1 MDKFDKREHFSSRY
15 RTPLSKRQ
23 VARANTGSLA
33 DENAYLKATLKEM
46 IESARYNQQTQDKF
60 YALELYFL
68 EANSYEL
75 LIRRIL
81 TDLKRQLN
89 LTQIELFLL
98 DPQQET
104 QQLISEIYGKLNY
117 RNLFYIDSIRAIKSV
132 YAGDIQ
138 LILSNEDSDIAK
150 LGPGMSQSVALLP
163 LRRGNHII
171 GSLHLGSRDPQR
183 FHPGLGG
190 EFLLHLGT
198 VISACI
204 ESSINQERYKHLSLV
219 DLLTRAK
226 NRRFFFQ
233 ALATEIAR
241 SRRSKK
247 PLSCLFID
255 IDHFKGVNDLHGHLT
270 GDRALRSVADSVV
283 PLLRQSDVLARFG
296 GEEFTVLLPDCD
308 LSHAEEIAE
317 RIRDKISRVDIAND
331 KQEVFRL
338 TVSIGVSYWQEGH
351 QGFADSEA
359 IQNHLI
365 SQADKGVYQAK
376 EDGRNCVRIVN
387 DEAIDNDTIPES

>member
-1 MDKFDKREHFSSRY
+1 MDKFDKQEHFSSKY
-15 RTPLSKRQ
+15 KPPLSKRRA
-23 VARANTGSLA
+23 ARAHAGSLP
-33 DENAYLKATLKEM
+33 DENSHLKATIKEL
-46 IESARYNQQTQDKF
+46 IDSARYNQQTQDKF

-81 TDLKRQLN
+81 TDLKRQLK
-89 LTQIELFLL
+89 LSQVELFLL

-104 QQLISEIYGKLNY
+104 QQLITEIYGLLNY
-117 RNLFYIDSIRAIKSV
+117 KHLSYLDSVSAIKSI

-138 LILSNEDSDIAK
+138 LILSNEQNDIDK

-171 GSLHLGSRDPQR
+171 GSLHLGSRDQQR

-198 VISACI
+198 IISVCI

-241 SRRSKK
+241 SKRSKK

-255 IDHFKGVNDLHGHLT
+255 IDHFKLVNDNHGHLT
-270 GDRALRSVADSVV
+270 GDRALRCVADSIV

-317 RIRDKISRVDIAND
+317 RIRDKISQVSIAND
-331 KQEVFRL
+331 KSQNFQL
-338 TVSIGVSYWQEGH
+338 TVSIGVSYWQEGQ
-351 QGFADSEA
+351 QGFTDSEA
-359 IQNHLI
+359 IQTHLI

-376 EDGRNCVRIVN
+376 EDGRNCVRITG
-387 DEAIDNDTIPES
+387 DDAFSE

>member
-1 MDKFDKREHFSSRY
+1 MDKFDKQEHFSPRY
-15 RTPLSKRQ
+15 KPPLSKRRA
-23 VARANTGSLA
+23 ARAHAGSLA
-33 DENAYLKATLKEM
+33 DENSHLKATIKEL
-46 IESARYNQQTQDKF
+46 IDSARYNQQTQDRF

-81 TDLKRQLN
+81 TDLKRQLK
-89 LTQIELFLL
+89 LSQVELFLL
-98 DPQQET
+98 DPQRET
-104 QQLISEIYGKLNY
+104 QQLITEIYGQLNY
-117 RNLFYIDSIRAIKSV
+117 KHLSYLDSVSAIKTI

-138 LILSNEDSDIAK
+138 LILSNEQHDIDK

-171 GSLHLGSRDPQR
+171 GSLHLGSRDQQR

-198 VISACI
+198 IISVCI

-241 SRRSKK
+241 SKRSKK

-255 IDHFKGVNDLHGHLT
+255 IDHFKLVNDNHGHLT
-270 GDRALRSVADSVV
+270 GDRALRCVADSIV

-308 LSHAEEIAE
+308 LNHAEEIAE
-317 RIRDKISRVDIAND
+317 RIRDKISHVNIAND
-331 KQEVFRL
+331 KNQDFQL
-338 TVSIGVSYWQEGH
+338 TVSIGVSYWQEGQ

-359 IQNHLI
+359 IQTHLI

-376 EDGRNCVRIVN
+376 EDGRNCVRIVGGN
-387 DEAIDNDTIPES
+387 NVGT

>member
-1 MDKFDKREHFSSRY
+1 MDKFDKREHFASRHKS
-15 RTPLSKRQ
+15 PLSKRQ
-23 VARANTGSLA
+23 AARTYTGSLA
-33 DENAYLKATLKEM
+33 DENSQLKATIKEL
-46 IESARYNQQTQDKF
+46 IDSARYNQQTQDRF

-81 TDLKRQLN
+81 TDLKRQLK
-89 LTQIELFLL
+89 LTQVELFLL

-104 QQLISEIYGKLNY
+104 QQLIAEIYGQLNY
-117 RNLFYIDSIRAIKSV
+117 KNLFYTDSVNAIKAIYS
-132 YAGDIQ
+132 GDIQ
-138 LILSNEDSDIAK
+138 LILSNEQEDITK

-171 GSLHLGSRDPQR
+171 GSLHLGSRDHER

-198 VISACI
+198 IISVCL

-233 ALATEIAR
+233 ALGTEIAR
-241 SRRSKK
+241 SKRSKK

-255 IDHFKGVNDLHGHLT
+255 IDHFKAVNDNHGHLT
-270 GDRALRSVADSVV
+270 GDRALRSVADTIV

-317 RIRDKISRVDIAND
+317 RIRDKISRVNIAND
-331 KQEVFRL
+331 QQQSFQL
-338 TVSIGVSYWQEGH
+338 TVSIGVSYWQEGQ
-351 QGFADSEA
+351 QGLADSES

-376 EDGRNCVRIVN
+376 EDGRNCVRIVGGN
-387 DEAIDNDTIPES
+387 TVGG

>member
-1 MDKFDKREHFSSRY
+1 MDKYDKQEHFSSRY
-15 RTPLSKRQ
+15 KPPLSKRRG
-23 VARANTGSLA
+23 ARAASDSLA
-33 DENAYLKATLKEM
+33 DENNQLKATINEL
-46 IESARYNQQTQDKF
+46 IDSARYNQQTQEKF

-81 TDLKRQLN
+81 TDLKRQLK
-89 LTQIELFLL
+89 LTQVELFLL

-117 RNLFYIDSIRAIKSV
+117 SNLSYTDSISSIKTI

-138 LILSNEDSDIAK
+138 LILSNSQNDIDK
-150 LGPGMSQSVALLP
+150 LGAGMSQSVALLP
-163 LRRGNHII
+163 LRRGNHVI
-171 GSLHLGSRDPQR
+171 GSLHLGSRDRQR
-183 FHPGLGG
+183 FHSGLGG
-190 EFLLHLGT
+190 DFLLHLGT
-198 VISACI
+198 IISVCI

-219 DLLTRAK
+219 DMLTRAK

-241 SRRSKK
+241 CKRSKK
-247 PLSCLFID
+247 PLACLFID
-255 IDHFKGVNDLHGHLT
+255 IDHFKAVNDTHGHLC
-270 GDRALRSVADSVV
+270 GDRALRCVADTIM

-308 LSHAEEIAE
+308 LNHAKEIAE
-317 RIRDKISRVDIAND
+317 RIRDSIAQGTITND
-331 KQEVFRL
+331 KSQDFQL
-338 TVSIGVSYWQEGH
+338 TVSIGVSYWQE
-351 QGFADSEA
+351 QQRGFGDSEA

-365 SQADKGVYQAK
+365 SQADKGVYRAK
-376 EDGRNCVRIVN
+376 EDGRNCVRIVE
-387 DEAIDNDTIPES
+387 D

>member
-1 MDKFDKREHFSSRY
+1 MDKFDKQEHFSSKY
-15 RTPLSKRQ
+15 KPPLSKRRA
-23 VARANTGSLA
+23 ARTHAGSLA
-33 DENAYLKATLKEM
+33 DENSHLKATIKEL
-46 IESARYNQQTQDKF
+46 IDSARYNQQTQDRF

-81 TDLKRQLN
+81 TDLKRQLK
-89 LTQIELFLL
+89 LSQVELFLL

-104 QQLISEIYGKLNY
+104 QQLITEIYGQLNY
-117 RNLFYIDSIRAIKSV
+117 KHLSYLDSVSAIKTIYS
-132 YAGDIQ
+132 GDIQ
-138 LILSNEDSDIAK
+138 LILSNEQHDIDK

-171 GSLHLGSRDPQR
+171 GSLHLGSRDQQR

-198 VISACI
+198 IISVCI

-241 SRRSKK
+241 SKRSKK

-255 IDHFKGVNDLHGHLT
+255 IDHFKLVNDNHGHLT
-270 GDRALRSVADSVV
+270 GDRALRCVADSIV

-317 RIRDKISRVDIAND
+317 RIRDKISQVSIAND
-331 KQEVFRL
+331 QNQRFQL
-338 TVSIGVSYWQEGH
+338 TVSIGVSYWQDGQ
-351 QGFADSEA
+351 QGFTDSEA
-359 IQNHLI
+359 IQTHLI

-376 EDGRNCVRIVN
+376 EDGRNCVRI
-387 DEAIDNDTIPES
+387 AR

>member
-1 MDKFDKREHFSSRY
+1 M
-15 RTPLSKRQ
+15 
-23 VARANTGSLA
+23 
-33 DENAYLKATLKEM
+33 KEL
-46 IESARYNQQTQDKF
+46 IDSARYNQQTQDKF

-81 TDLKRQLN
+81 TDLKRQLK
-89 LTQIELFLL
+89 LTQVELFLL

-104 QQLISEIYGKLNY
+104 QQLIAEIYGQFNY
-117 RNLFYIDSIRAIKSV
+117 KNLFYTDSINAIKTI
-132 YAGDIQ
+132 YCGDIQ
-138 LILSNEDSDIAK
+138 LILSNQQDDIAK

-171 GSLHLGSRDPQR
+171 GSLHLGSRDQQR
-183 FHPGLGG
+183 FHPSLGG

-198 VISACI
+198 IISVCI

-219 DLLTRAK
+219 DMLTRAK

-241 SRRSKK
+241 SKRSKK

-255 IDHFKGVNDLHGHLT
+255 LDHFKAVNDNHGHLT
-270 GDRALRSVADSVV
+270 GDRALRSVADTIV
-283 PLLRQSDVLARFG
+283 PLLRPSDVLARFG

-308 LSHAEEIAE
+308 LKHATEIAE
-317 RIRDKISRVDIAND
+317 RIRDKIARVNINND
-331 KQEVFRL
+331 KNENFQL
-338 TVSIGVSYWQEGH
+338 TVSIGVSYWQEGQ
-351 QGFADSEA
+351 QGFADGEA

-365 SQADKGVYQAK
+365 SQADKGVYRAK
-376 EDGRNCVRIVN
+376 EDGRNCVRSVYGN
-387 DEAIDNDTIPES
+387 GVAFNKQLNF

>member
-1 MDKFDKREHFSSRY
+1 MDKFDKREHFAGRHKP
-15 RTPLSKRQ
+15 PLSERQ
-23 VARANTGSLA
+23 TARAYSSLLA
-33 DENAYLKATLKEM
+33 DENSQLKATIKEL
-46 IESARYNQQTQDKF
+46 IDSARYNQQTQDRF

-81 TDLKRQLN
+81 TDLKRQLK
-89 LTQIELFLL
+89 LTQVELFLL
-98 DPQQET
+98 DPQRET
-104 QQLISEIYGKLNY
+104 QQLIAEIYGQLSYK
-117 RNLFYIDSIRAIKSV
+117 NLFYTDSVNAIKTIYS
-132 YAGDIQ
+132 GDIQ
-138 LILSNEDSDIAK
+138 LILSNEQEDIAK

-171 GSLHLGSRDPQR
+171 GSLHLGSRDQER

-198 VISACI
+198 IISVCI

-241 SRRSKK
+241 SKRSKK

-255 IDHFKGVNDLHGHLT
+255 IDHFKLVNDNHGHLT
-270 GDRALRSVADSVV
+270 GDRALRCVADSIV

-317 RIRDKISRVDIAND
+317 RIRDKISRLDIAND
-331 KQEVFRL
+331 KQENFQL
-338 TVSIGVSYWQEGH
+338 TVSIGVSYWQEG
-351 QGFADSEA
+351 QQSFTDSEA

-365 SQADKGVYQAK
+365 SQADKAVYLAK
-376 EDGRNCVRIVN
+376 EDGRNCVRIIQGLAV
-387 DEAIDNDTIPES
+387 DNEKNHE

>member
-1 MDKFDKREHFSSRY
+1 MDKYDKQEHFSSRY
-15 RTPLSKRQ
+15 KAPLAKRRG
-23 VARANTGSLA
+23 ARAAGDSLA
-33 DENAYLKATLKEM
+33 DENNHLKATIRDLLN
-46 IESARYNQQTQDKF
+46 SARYNQQTQEKF

-81 TDLKRQLN
+81 IDLKRQLK
-89 LTQIELFLL
+89 LSQVELFLL

-104 QQLISEIYGKLNY
+104 QQLIAEIYGQRNDK
-117 RNLFYIDSIRAIKSV
+117 NLFYINSISTIKAI
-132 YAGDIQ
+132 YAGAIQ
-138 LILSNEDSDIAK
+138 LILSNEPDDIAK
-150 LGPGMSQSVALLP
+150 LRPGMSQSVALLP

-171 GSLHLGSRDPQR
+171 GSLHLGSRDPER

-198 VISACI
+198 IISVCI

-241 SRRSKK
+241 SKRSKK

-255 IDHFKGVNDLHGHLT
+255 IDHFKRVNDTHGHLT
-270 GDRALRSVADSVV
+270 GDRALRNVADSIV

-317 RIRDKISRVDIAND
+317 RIRVKISQLNIANE
-331 KQEVFRL
+331 KRQSFQL
-338 TVSIGVSYWQEGH
+338 TVSIGVSYWQEDQ
-351 QGFADSEA
+351 QGLSDSEA
-359 IQNHLI
+359 IQTHLI
-365 SQADKGVYQAK
+365 GQADKGVYQAK
-376 EDGRNCVRIVN
+376 EDGRNCVRVVI
-387 DEAIDNDTIPES
+387 EKPADTDIAPV

>member
-1 MDKFDKREHFSSRY
+1 MDKFDKREHVASRY
-15 RTPLSKRQ
+15 KSTLSKRQ
-23 VARANTGSLA
+23 TARTYTGSLA
-33 DENAYLKATLKEM
+33 DENSQLKATIKEL
-46 IESARYNQQTQDKF
+46 IDSARYNQQTQDRF

-81 TDLKRQLN
+81 TDLKRQLK
-89 LTQIELFLL
+89 LTQVELFLL

-104 QQLISEIYGKLNY
+104 QQLIGEIYGQLNY
-117 RNLFYIDSIRAIKSV
+117 KNLFYTDSVNAIKAI

-138 LILSNEDSDIAK
+138 LVLSNKREDIAK
-150 LGPGMSQSVALLP
+150 LAPGMSQSVALLP

-171 GSLHLGSRDPQR
+171 GSLHLGSRDHGR

-198 VISACI
+198 IISVCI

-233 ALATEIAR
+233 ALGTEIAR
-241 SRRSKK
+241 SKRSKK

-255 IDHFKGVNDLHGHLT
+255 IDHFKAVNDNHGHLT
-270 GDRALRSVADSVV
+270 GDRALRSVADTIV

-317 RIRDKISRVDIAND
+317 RIRDKISHVDIAND
-331 KQEVFRL
+331 KQENFQL
-338 TVSIGVSYWQEGH
+338 TVSIGVSHWQEG
-351 QGFADSEA
+351 QKGFADSES

-376 EDGRNCVRIVN
+376 KDGRNCVRI
-387 DEAIDNDTIPES
+387 I

>member
-1 MDKFDKREHFSSRY
+1 MDKFDKREHFSNRY
-15 RTPLSKRQ
+15 KSPLSKRQ
-23 VARANTGSLA
+23 AARAYTGSLA
-33 DENAYLKATLKEM
+33 DENSQLKTTIKEL

-60 YALELYFL
+60 YAIELYFL

-81 TDLKRQLN
+81 TDLKRQLK
-89 LTQIELFLL
+89 LSQVELFLL
-98 DPQQET
+98 DPQKET
-104 QQLISEIYGKLNY
+104 QQLISEIYGQLNY
-117 RNLFYIDSIRAIKSV
+117 KNLTYTDSINEIKKIYS
-132 YAGDIQ
+132 GDIQ
-138 LILSNEDSDIAK
+138 LILSNEQHDIAK
-150 LGPGMSQSVALLP
+150 LGSGMSQSVALLP

-171 GSLHLGSRDPQR
+171 GSLHLGSRDQQR

-198 VISACI
+198 MISVCI

-241 SRRSKK
+241 SKRSKK

-255 IDHFKGVNDLHGHLT
+255 IDHFKTVNDLHGHLT
-270 GDRALRSVADSVV
+270 GDRALRCVADTIA

-296 GEEFTVLLPDCD
+296 GEEFTVMLPDCD

-317 RIRDKISRVDIAND
+317 RIRDKISRIDIAND
-331 KQEVFRL
+331 KNQNFQL
-338 TVSIGVSYWQEGH
+338 TVSIGVSDWQEEQ
-351 QGFADSEA
+351 QGFANSEA

-376 EDGRNCVRIVN
+376 EDGRNCVRVIKDISAN
-387 DEAIDNDTIPES
+387 NASIPN

>member
-1 MDKFDKREHFSSRY
+1 MDKFDKQEHFSSKY
-15 RTPLSKRQ
+15 KPPLSKRRA
-23 VARANTGSLA
+23 ARAHAGSLP
-33 DENAYLKATLKEM
+33 DENSHLKATIKEL
-46 IESARYNQQTQDKF
+46 IDSARYNQQTQDKF

-81 TDLKRQLN
+81 TDLKRQLK
-89 LTQIELFLL
+89 LSQVELFLL

-104 QQLISEIYGKLNY
+104 QQLITEIYGLLNY
-117 RNLFYIDSIRAIKSV
+117 KHLSYLDSVSAIKSI

-138 LILSNEDSDIAK
+138 LILSNEQNDIDK

-171 GSLHLGSRDPQR
+171 GSLHLGSRDQQR

-198 VISACI
+198 IISVCI

-241 SRRSKK
+241 SKRSKK

-255 IDHFKGVNDLHGHLT
+255 IDHFKLVNDNHGHLT
-270 GDRALRSVADSVV
+270 GDRALRCVADSIV

-317 RIRDKISRVDIAND
+317 RIRDKISQVSIAND
-331 KQEVFRL
+331 KSQNFQL
-338 TVSIGVSYWQEGH
+338 TVSIGVSYWQEGQ
-351 QGFADSEA
+351 QGFTDSEA
-359 IQNHLI
+359 IQTHLI

-376 EDGRNCVRIVN
+376 EDGRNCVRITGDDALN
-387 DEAIDNDTIPES
+387 E

>member
-1 MDKFDKREHFSSRY
+1 MDKFDKQENFSSRY
-15 RTPLSKRQ
+15 KPPLSKRRA
-23 VARANTGSLA
+23 ARAHAGSLA
-33 DENAYLKATLKEM
+33 DENSHLKATIKEL
-46 IESARYNQQTQDKF
+46 IDSARYNQQTQDRF

-81 TDLKRQLN
+81 TDLKRQLK
-89 LTQIELFLL
+89 LSQVELFLL
-98 DPQQET
+98 DPQRET
-104 QQLISEIYGKLNY
+104 QQLITEIYGQLNY
-117 RNLFYIDSIRAIKSV
+117 KHLSYLDSVSAIKTI

-138 LILSNEDSDIAK
+138 LILSNEQHDIDK

-171 GSLHLGSRDPQR
+171 GSLHLGSRDQQR

-198 VISACI
+198 IISVCI

-241 SRRSKK
+241 SKRSKK

-255 IDHFKGVNDLHGHLT
+255 IDHFKLVNDNHGHLT
-270 GDRALRSVADSVV
+270 GDRALRCVADSIV

-317 RIRDKISRVDIAND
+317 RIRDKISQVSIAND
-331 KQEVFRL
+331 KNQNFQL
-338 TVSIGVSYWQEGH
+338 TVSIGVSYWQEGQ

-359 IQNHLI
+359 IQTYLI

-376 EDGRNCVRIVN
+376 EDGRNCVRIVGGN
-387 DEAIDNDTIPES
+387 TVGT

>member
-1 MDKFDKREHFSSRY
+1 MDKFDKQEHFSSKY
-15 RTPLSKRQ
+15 KPPLSKRRA
-23 VARANTGSLA
+23 ARAHAGSLA
-33 DENAYLKATLKEM
+33 DENSNLKATIKEL
-46 IESARYNQQTQDKF
+46 IDSARYNQQTQDKF

-81 TDLKRQLN
+81 TDLKRQLK
-89 LTQIELFLL
+89 LSQVELFLL

-104 QQLISEIYGKLNY
+104 QQLITEIYGLLNY
-117 RNLFYIDSIRAIKSV
+117 KHLSYLDSVSAIKSI

-138 LILSNEDSDIAK
+138 LILSNEQDDIDK

-171 GSLHLGSRDPQR
+171 GSLHLGSRDQQR

-198 VISACI
+198 IISVCI

-241 SRRSKK
+241 SKRSKK

-255 IDHFKGVNDLHGHLT
+255 IDHFKLVNDNHGHLT
-270 GDRALRSVADSVV
+270 GDRALRCVADSIV

-317 RIRDKISRVDIAND
+317 RIRDKISQVSIAND
-331 KQEVFRL
+331 KSQNFQL
-338 TVSIGVSYWQEGH
+338 TVSIGVSYWQEGQ
-351 QGFADSEA
+351 QGFTDSEA
-359 IQNHLI
+359 IQTHLI

-376 EDGRNCVRIVN
+376 EDGRNCVRITG
-387 DEAIDNDTIPES
+387 DDAFSE